1 MNPFQ
6 NRRKEFEKLT
16 WPLGPDLY
24 RMAYWRLANSHDAED
39 AVQETYLKAYRSFN
53 TFQAGTNVKAWMTRI
68 LINVINDTLKKR
80 GRQLDFRANEDEF
93 DEIAGVADDSALAR
107 NPEVQM
113 IEQEIHPDL
122 LAALQ
127 RLPTGLLHPLLL
139 RELEDMTYA
148 EIANILAI
156 PTGTVMS
163 RLFRARRVVRDQLAK
178 NINRVKGSLRKEGDA
193 HELQ

>member
-16 WPLGPDLY
+16 WPLGPDLF
-24 RMAYWRLANSHDAED
+24 RMAYWRLANSQDAED
-39 AVQETYLKAYRSFN
+39 AVQDAYLRAYRSFN
-53 TFQAGTNVKAWMTRI
+53 TFQTGTNLKAWMTRI

-80 GRQLDFRANEDEF
+80 GRQLDFRASDDEF
-93 DEIAGVADDSALAR
+93 DELGSVADQSALAR
-107 NPEVQM
+107 NPEVQL

-148 EIANILAI
+148 EIATILGI

-163 RLFRARRVVRDQLAK
+163 RLFRARRVVRDQLGK
-178 NINRVKGSLRKEGDA
+178 TINRVKGNLKKEGDA
-193 HELQ
+193 HELR

>member
-16 WPLGPDLY
+16 WPLGPDLF
-24 RMAYWRLANSHDAED
+24 RMAYWRLANSQDAED
-39 AVQETYLKAYRSFN
+39 AVQDAYLRAYRSFN
-53 TFQAGTNVKAWMTRI
+53 TFQTGTNVKAWMTRI

-80 GRQLDFRANEDEF
+80 GRHLDFRANEDEF
-93 DEIAGVADDSALAR
+93 DELAVVADDSALAR
-107 NPEVQM
+107 NPEAQL
-113 IEQEIHPDL
+113 IDKEINPDL
-122 LAALQ
+122 LTALQ

-139 RELEDMTYA
+139 RELEDMTYG
-148 EIANILAI
+148 EIAAILGI

-163 RLFRARRVVRDQLAK
+163 RLFRARRMVRDQLAK
-178 NINRVKGSLRKEGDA
+178 SINRVKENLKKEGDA

>member
-1 MNPFQ
+1 MNLFH
-6 NRRKEFEKLT
+6 NRRQEFEKLT
-16 WPLGPDLY
+16 WPLGPDLF
-24 RMAYWRLANSHDAED
+24 RMAYWRLANSQDAED
-39 AVQETYLKAYRSFN
+39 AVQDTYLRAYRSFN

-80 GRQLDFRANEDEF
+80 GRLQDFRADDDEV
-93 DEIAGVADDSALAR
+93 DELAAIADQSAVAK
-107 NPEVQM
+107 NPEAQL

-122 LAALQ
+122 LSSLQ

-148 EIANILAI
+148 EIASILGI

-163 RLFRARRVVRDQLAK
+163 RLFRARRIVREQLAK
-178 NINRVKGSLRKEGDA
+178 SINRVKGNTNIAGNA
-193 HELQ
+193 HELY

>member
-16 WPLGPDLY
+16 WPLGPDLF

-39 AVQETYLKAYRSFN
+39 AVQDAYLRAYRSFN
-53 TFQAGTNVKAWMTRI
+53 TFQTGTNVKAWMTRI

-93 DEIAGVADDSALAR
+93 DELAVVADDSVIAR
-107 NPEVQM
+107 NPEAQM

-148 EIANILAI
+148 EIATILGI
-156 PTGTVMS
+156 PAGTVMS

-178 NINRVKGSLRKEGDA
+178 NIDRLKGNLRKEGDA